1 MSLVVHLALPMRRR
15 RGTCFGSSWDSISKL
30 SLSFGASGRLRKR
43 CQMRLQKRCRKRQ
56 SGRRLRRRHRD
67 IAPHWI
73 SSLWCVLGYIC
84 EPHPGNI
91 ICTILAFLLHPC
103 TYRTFLAHSFQIPCT
118 FHSLAY
124 LLQILKNQYVI
135 HNFLW
140 IFFSRSLLIP
150 CTSLHFFLHCYV
162 CYFIQFPCTLLP
174 YLFHIY
180 CIFLANSLRIS
191 FLPLAKSLHTFF
203 TTTVLSLLRNLCI
216 FLLLKI
222 VLFTFS
228 DQLRT
233 WNNI

>member
-1 MSLVVHLALPMRRR
+1 MQSLKVFILCVRTLKSRPGSALSTITLRN
-15 RGTCFGSSWDSISKL
+15 SISL
-30 SLSFGASGRLRKR
+30 LFYV
-43 CQMRLQKRCRKRQ
+43 C
-56 SGRRLRRRHRD
+56 
-67 IAPHWI
+67 W
-73 SSLWCVLGYIC
+73 VTC

-135 HNFLW
+135 HNFHEY
-140 IFFSRSLLIP
+140 SGSLLIP
-150 CTSLHFFLHCYV
+150 YTSLHFFFALLCMLFYTISLYTPSIFIPHLLHFSCK
-162 CYFIQFPCTLLP
+162 L
-174 YLFHIY
+174 
-180 CIFLANSLRIS
+180 SLHIS